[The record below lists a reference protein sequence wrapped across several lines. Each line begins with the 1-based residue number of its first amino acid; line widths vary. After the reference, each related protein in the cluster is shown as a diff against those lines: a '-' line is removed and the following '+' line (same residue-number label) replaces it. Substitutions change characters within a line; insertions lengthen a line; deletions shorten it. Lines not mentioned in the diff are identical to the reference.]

1 MSGEFLLTNSILIDV
16 ALLLLQVSDVS
27 WSQHSSTI
35 FAVLT
40 HEGSVF
46 VFDISINK
54 YAPICKQVGSF
65 IILDEM
71 EIIYYNVTETAGL
84 Q

>member
-1 MSGEFLLTNSILIDV
+1 M
-16 ALLLLQVSDVS
+16 LQVSDVS

-54 YAPICKQVGSF
+54 YAPICKQVSSF
-65 IILDEM
+65 IMLDKIM
-71 EIIYYNVTETAGL
+71 FIQHVTETAGL